1 MGSWERVVWRQ
12 VGISETE
19 HGPQEASSSS
29 VAAIL
34 PSKCSLPD
42 LRERGAWCPSRNY
55 AVMRPPHT
63 DEARSPLLG
72 CPA

>member
-1 MGSWERVVWRQ
+1 MGSWERVVWRP

-19 HGPQEASSSS
+19 HGPEEASSSS

-42 LRERGAWCPSRNY
+42 LRSEAHGVR
-55 AVMRPPHT
+55 AVIT
-63 DEARSPLLG
+63 Q
-72 CPA
+72 